1 MSGPRPTSILHR
13 TPWTPP
19 IAIATD
25 GVYIDLED
33 GRRVIDGIGGA
44 AVTCIG
50 GKHPKVVKALKDQID
65 VMSCNMILSSLHR
78 SPTDL
83 AIDVYNM
90 QLSSPPAEELAKFLV
105 DTSDGA
111 FEQVAFL
118 SGGMVMRVLH
128 GSY

>member
-1 MSGPRPTSILHR
+1 MDARPTSILHR

-19 IAIATD
+19 VAIATD

-44 AVTCIG
+44 AVTCVG

-65 VMSCNMILSSLHR
+65 VMSCNAPPLHPLA
-78 SPTDL
+78 PTDRS
-83 AIDVYNM
+83 IDVYNM
-90 QLSSPPAEELAKFLV
+90 QLSSPPAEELAKLLV

-118 SGGMVMRVLH
+118 SGGIVIE
-128 GSY
+128 